1 MSRAVLSVGRS
12 SSARKACLVA
22 LGAVVV
28 LGGLAVSRP
37 ARSNGLTLAGPSRS
51 TTIALTN
58 DGTRIVVAN
67 RETNSVSVIQV
78 GRVERLF
85 GIVPFLVDV
94 DPPVKLG
101 EVSVGPE
108 PRCVAVSPNDGEAF
122 VTSSGNG
129 TVSVI
134 SLVGTPN
141 VVAEIAVGTE
151 LRGCAL
157 TPNASRL
164 YVADFTGKLFE
175 ISPQLRT
182 ILRVQDVSGNP
193 EAIAITNNGD
203 PIDTDETVFV
213 SLFFAELI
221 PGGPG
226 EGFDN
231 GKRGV
236 VLAFGVGSASPP
248 LRVGLQPLA
257 DSGFTANRTNLC
269 THLNPAAVNNTFCPN
284 TTAPAGSAVITQD
297 PQGVF
302 PNQLGA
308 LLIRGNQLFVLS
320 IGAQPE
326 PPVQNIN
333 FNTNVQALLHLVD
346 IPSRAQVAALN
357 VNTFV
362 DLEPAPANPTTSLL
376 RTFLNDVVALDAT
389 ADGSRICAI
398 SRGGNQLVCGGG
410 GSTALTRFQVGNIPN
425 GVVIREDTLGGLR
438 AYVNNEVNVSV
449 SIINLNTN
457 TLITRDFPSGTPP
470 APGTIEHAILVGKL
484 AFFTALGIPN
494 NGIFDTPIRSFDPLL
509 FRGKQSRDAWSS
521 CASCHP
527 EGLSDNVTW
536 IFAAGP
542 RSTIPLDGTYS
553 KHNQLDQRG
562 ILWSFN
568 RGSNTDF
575 NQNSR
580 AVQGGIGFA
589 DDPAKVY
596 DHGPVFGVS
605 DALDAQT
612 FWIALAVRSL
622 RAPAA
627 ASPAAA
633 AAGRTVFQTNCAS
646 CHGGPKWT
654 KSTILHRDNP
664 AFNRDPALGGTPL
677 DPGVTNIAAQITQL
691 TIGPNIFKYLEN
703 VGTFIPTNPIEI
715 RQNGALPFGAAGF
728 NVPSLLSLRYTAP
741 YLHNGAAQ
749 TLEAVFPLHGLGA
762 AGGTI
767 QTVLNATDRASLI
780 AFLLTIDQSTD
791 TLRSQAD
798 EFIDANAG
806 P

>member
-1 MSRAVLSVGRS
+1 MIRGLLSVYRS

-37 ARSNGLTLAGPSRS
+37 ARSAGFSMPGPTRS
-51 TTIALTN
+51 TTIAITN
-58 DGTRIVVAN
+58 DGTRLVVAN
-67 RETNSVSVIQV
+67 RETNTVSIIRV
-78 GRVERLF
+78 GRQQQTLF
-85 GIVPFLVDV
+85 QGTIIVDV
-94 DPPVKLG
+94 PPDKLG
-101 EVSVGPE
+101 EVAVGPE
-108 PRCVAVSPNDGEAF
+108 PRCVAVSPDDSEAY

-134 SLVGTPN
+134 NLLGTPT
-141 VVAEIAVGTE
+141 VSAEILVGTE

-157 TPNASRL
+157 TPNGTRL
-164 YVADFTGKLFE
+164 YVADFTGKVVE
-175 ISPQLRT
+175 IDPSTRAIVRAL
-182 ILRVQDVSGNP
+182 DVGGHP
-193 EAIAITNNGD
+193 EAIAITNDGD
-203 PIDTDETVFV
+203 FLDTDETVFV

-236 VLAFGVGSASPP
+236 VLAFGVGTASPIT
-248 LRVGLQPLA
+248 RINLQPLA

-269 THLNPAAVNNTFCPN
+269 THLNPAAVNNTFCPD
-284 TTAPAGSAVITQD
+284 TTAPAGSPIITQD

-326 PPVQNIN
+326 PPVANVN
-333 FNTNVQALLHLVD
+333 FNTNVQALLHVVD
-346 IPSRAQVAALN
+346 IPLRAQVAALN
-357 VNTFV
+357 VNNLV
-362 DLEPAPANPTTSLL
+362 RLEATPANPTTSLL
-376 RTFLNDVVALDAT
+376 GTFLNDVVALDAN
-389 ADGSRICAI
+389 ADASRICGI

-410 GSTALTRFQVGNIPN
+410 GSATLTRFQVGNIPN
-425 GVVIREDTLGGLR
+425 GVVIRQDGLR

-449 SIINLNTN
+449 SIIDLTTN
-457 TLITRDFPSGTPP
+457 TLIARDVPSGTPP
-470 APGTIEHAILVGKL
+470 APGTIEHAVAVGKL

-494 NGIFDTPIRSFDPLL
+494 NGIFDIQIRDFNPLQ

-527 EGLSDNVTW
+527 DGLSDNVTW

-589 DDPAKVY
+589 DDPASVY
-596 DHGPVFGVS
+596 DHGPVFGIS

-622 RAPAA
+622 RTPAA
-627 ASPAAA
+627 TNPAAVT
-633 AAGRTVFQTNCAS
+633 AGRTVFQANCAS

-677 DPGVTNIAAQITQL
+677 DPGVANIGPQITQL

-703 VGTFIPTNPIEI
+703 VGTFITANPIEI

-728 NVPSLLSLRYTAP
+728 NPPSLLSLRGSAP

-762 AGGTI
+762 SPGTI
-767 QTVLNATDRASLI
+767 QSVLNATDRANLI

-791 TLRSQAD
+791 RLRSQAD
-798 EFIDANAG
+798 DFIDANAG